1 MKIKLLVIS
10 LFVFVLAA
18 CGTKST
24 AEPTATSV
32 PPTDTPAADV
42 HQTDPT
48 TDPAA
53 GHTIEL
59 ADSIKTAYPVDK
71 MTTTDSGLQYM
82 VVESGSGAAPESG
95 EVVTVD
101 YIANLAN
108 GTEFD
113 NSYTSGQPMSF
124 PLGQGRIIP
133 GWDEAVSL
141 MHIGDK
147 IKVIIPPEL
156 GFGEQGAGGVIPPNA
171 TLYFDLELV
180 EINPGSPAA
189 PTDVADSD
197 FTVADSGLKT
207 YDITKGDGATAESGK
222 IITIDY
228 TGWLTD
234 GTKFDSSIDRASP
247 TTFALNSGQF
257 IPGSDAGIE
266 GMQVNGSRQMI
277 IPAASAFGD
286 QGIPGLIPPNSDI
299 ILEVQLL
306 DVQEGSPSAPT
317 DISESDF
324 TITDSGLK
332 YYDMVE
338 GDGATPEAGQTVTV
352 QYTGWLTDGTKFD
365 SSLDRGK
372 PFEFTLG
379 QGQVIAGWDEGVST
393 MKIGSKRQMVIPGD
407 LAYGESGFGG
417 VIPPNA
423 TLIFEVELV
432 GVK

>member
-1 MKIKLLVIS
+1 MKIKLLFIS

-18 CGTKST
+18 CGTQAT
-24 AEPTATSV
+24 PEPTEV
-32 PPTDTPAADV
+32 PPTDTPVAEVNPAV
-42 HQTDPT
+42 
-48 TDPAA
+48 DPAA
-53 GHTIEL
+53 DPATGHTLEL
-59 ADSIKTAYPVDK
+59 ADSIKETYPADQ

-82 VVESGSGAAPESG
+82 IVENGSGDAPQNG
-95 EVVTVD
+95 DVVTVD

-108 GTEFD
+108 GVEFD
-113 NSYTSGQPMSF
+113 NSYTSGQPMAF

-133 GWDEAVSL
+133 GWDEAISL
-141 MHIGDK
+141 MRVGDK
-147 IKVIIPPEL
+147 MKVIIPPEL
-156 GFGEQGAGGVIPPNA
+156 AFGEQGAGGVIPPNA
-171 TLYFDLELV
+171 TLYFELELV
-180 EINPGSPAA
+180 KISAGSPES

-197 FTVADSGLKT
+197 YTVADNGLKT
-207 YDITKGDGATAESGK
+207 FDITVGDGTTAEAGN
-222 IITIDY
+222 IVTIDY

-247 TTFALNSGQF
+247 ATFALSQGQF

-266 GMQVNGSRQMI
+266 GMKVNGSRQMI
-277 IPAASAFGD
+277 IPASEAFGD
-286 QGIPGLIPPNSDI
+286 AGIPGLVPPGADI

-306 DVQEGSPSAPT
+306 DVQEGSPDSPT
-317 DISESDF
+317 DVSESDY

-332 YYDMVE
+332 YYDFVE

-365 SSLDRGK
+365 SSLDRGR

-379 QGQVIAGWDEGVST
+379 QGQVIAGWDEGVAT
-393 MKIGSKRQMVIPGD
+393 MKVGGKRQMVIPGD